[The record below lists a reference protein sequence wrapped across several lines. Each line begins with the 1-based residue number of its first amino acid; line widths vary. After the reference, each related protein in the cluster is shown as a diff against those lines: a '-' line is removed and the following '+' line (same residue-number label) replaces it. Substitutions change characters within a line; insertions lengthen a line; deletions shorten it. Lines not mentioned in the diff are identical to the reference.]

1 MHEAKDEKINEKNE
15 LHPDQNPAN
24 EPSDDTAVNP
34 DGVEVDAVLD
44 DDALKVQQMGE
55 KLAELNDKYL
65 RLYSEY
71 ENYRKRTSAEKA
83 DLVFNGGKEVVKAVL
98 PVVDDL
104 ERALNA
110 MSDENAK
117 EGVTMIYNKLLNTL
131 QQLGLKPMDSIGQKF
146 DENLHE
152 AVTQVPAPSDDKK
165 GTVLD
170 VVQKGYFFHDKVLRF
185 AKVVYAC

>member
-15 LHPDQNPAN
+15 LHPDQNPVN